1 MTAHRPSI
9 EERIAWTPG
18 FPSAAAKVVLLAL
31 ARSAD
36 FETGKNAHPS
46 LKTLIARTGLK
57 KRSVERALQELRA
70 GQWVMARPAHR
81 HATTYDLNLT
91 RLTTHGPGTTPV
103 ITTARFSL
111 WFLARQYGGQIW
123 RSLNL
128 TAYLADRSYLQIL
141 SAKFAN
147 LSAYLADL
155 PVIRTRK
162 RKSRAA
168 RVSFEDRTLPGL
180 IGTARPPPTMT
191 VASTRGPTRSNGDTT
206 GSGCGHTPRCESF
219 EEHRSRIHADVEAER
234 AQKQGTD
241 G

>member
-36 FETGKNAHPS
+36 FETGKNAYPS
-46 LKTLIARTGLK
+46 VKTLATRTGLK
-57 KRSVERALQELRA
+57 KRTIERALRDLRK
-70 GQWVMARPAHR
+70 GLWVTARRSHR
-81 HATTYDLNLT
+81 YPTTYDINLD
-91 RLTTHGPGTTPV
+91 RLTTHGPGATV
-103 ITTARFSL
+103 IATSRLSVGTLVRLCGGLITRLHSL
-111 WFLARQYGGQIW
+111 SAI
-123 RSLNL
+123 
-128 TAYLADRSYLQIL
+128 LADRFYARDL
-141 SAKFAN
+141 SAIFAN

-162 RKSRAA
+162 RKSAPA
-168 RVSFEDRTLPGL
+168 RVSVEDQKLPGL
-180 IGTARPPPTMT
+180 IGTARPPPTI
-191 VASTRGPTRSNGDTT
+191 AAAPTRGPTRLDGGTS

-219 EEHRSRIHADVEAER
+219 DEHRRRIHADVEAER
-234 AQKQGTD
+234 GQKQGTD

>member
-9 EERIAWTPG
+9 EERVAWTPG

-36 FETGKNAHPS
+36 FETGKNAYPS
-46 LKTLIARTGLK
+46 LRTLGTRTGLK
-57 KRSVERALQELRA
+57 KRTIERALRDLRK
-70 GQWVMARPAHR
+70 GLWVTARQSHR
-81 HATTYDLNLT
+81 YPTTYDINLD
-91 RLTTHGPGTTPV
+91 RLTTHGPGTTV
-103 ITTARFSL
+103 IASRRFSL
-111 WFLARQYGGQIW
+111 GNLVRLFGGLIARLH
-123 RSLNL
+123 SLS
-128 TAYLADRSYLQIL
+128 AILADRFHARDL
-141 SAKFAN
+141 SARFAN

-162 RKSRAA
+162 RKSAPARAE
-168 RVSFEDRTLPGL
+168 VSEPKLPGL
-180 IGTARPPPTMT
+180 IGTARPPPTI
-191 VASTRGPTRSNGDTT
+191 AAAPTRGPTRLNGDTT

-219 EEHRSRIHADVEAER
+219 DEHRRRIHADVQAER